1 MFKLVIVGTV
11 VALASAMQ
19 HRHPIN
25 SQIVAEIQ
33 ARTQA
38 WEAHTPMT
46 NPLNMYSREE
56 LLALVQ
62 TQIPETTN
70 FQIDSNSTPLSAL
83 PVNFDPRAAGEKFSK
98 CIHPIRDQA
107 QCGSCW
113 AFGSTEALSDRFCIN
128 GKDVILSP

>member
-1 MFKLVIVGTV
+1 MFKLIIVGFV
-11 VALASAMQ
+11 VACASAMQ

-25 SQIVAEIQ
+25 SQIVSEIR
-33 ARTQA
+33 AKTNS
-38 WEAHTPMT
+38 WEAHTPMD
-46 NPLNMYSREE
+46 NPLNIYSREE
-56 LLALVQ
+56 LMALVQ

-70 FQIDSNSTPLSAL
+70 FQLDSDRTPLEAL
-83 PVNFDPRAAGEKFSK
+83 PTNFDPRASGEKFSK

-113 AFGSTEALSDRFCIN
+113 AFGSTEALSDRFCIA